1 MTPQSPRFDYNVN
14 GVPMMLYRTDRIES
28 VMHTALDDG
37 KDPYTTLEL
46 MKDEQVRQLRD
57 DPDYRAEFRDVYR
70 QAEVNVF
77 SPTVDARSLPRWQA
91 RESILEWLHTVTTPA
106 EVQSVID
113 DGDVAMVLNTQNLGA
128 LIDDEIDAI
137 ERLYNQGVRIGQ
149 LTYNTQNLLGAGCT
163 ERGDGGLTKLGVE
176 AVERMNELG
185 FVVDLS
191 HCGER
196 TTLDAIEVSQRPVAI
211 SHSGC
216 DAVAPHA
223 RVKSDAVLEA
233 LAANDGYLGLVMI
246 ASFVASG
253 RESEVVDVFFEQ
265 LEHARSIVEL
275 DRIGLASDWVTM
287 APTTVPER
295 LQERLQS
302 AYLDG
307 RDWDPEHNP
316 KVAQGFGP
324 INRYTDLWKLREE
337 FERRGYSEAEIK
349 RVFGRN
355 FIEFWD
361 RAAE

>member
-1 MTPQSPRFDYNVN
+1 MPSRSPRFDYNVN

-28 VMHTALDDG
+28 VMHAALDDG
-37 KDPYTTLEL
+37 KGPYETFEL
-46 MKDEQVRQLRD
+46 MKDEQVRQLRED
-57 DPDYRAEFRDVYR
+57 ADYRAELRTVYR
-70 QAEVNVF
+70 QAGVNVF

-91 RESILEWLHTVTTPA
+91 RESILDWLHTVTTPA

-113 DGDVAMVLNTQNLGA
+113 DGDVAMVMNTQNLGE
-128 LIDDEIDAI
+128 LIGDDLAGI
-137 ERLYNQGVRIGQ
+137 ERYYNQGIRIGQ

-163 ERGDGGLTKLGVE
+163 ERGDGGLTKRGVD
-176 AVERMNELG
+176 AVATMNNLG
-185 FVVDLS
+185 FVVDLA

-196 TTLDAIEVSQRPVAI
+196 TTLDAIEVSERPVAI
-211 SHSGC
+211 THSGC
-216 DAVAPHA
+216 ASVAPHP

-253 RESEVVDVFFEQ
+253 REDEVVDVFFEQ
-265 LEHARSIVEL
+265 LEHARSILGL

-295 LQERLQS
+295 LQERIEP

-307 RDWDPEHNP
+307 YDWDPEHNP

-324 INRYTDLWKLREE
+324 INRYSDLAKLRAE
-337 FERRGYSEAEIK
+337 FEERGYSDAEID

-355 FIEFWD
+355 FIEFWE
-361 RAAE
+361 RATQ